1 MSAKSDIVL
10 VVDDDPMILR
20 LITVALAS
28 AGLITIVAENGA
40 AGFDSFVA
48 LEERISL
55 IITDVMMP
63 GMGGVEMVTAI
74 LARNPHVKVL
84 LISGYSDA
92 AIHLPSAA
100 RDFPFLRKPFRVEDL
115 VQKVTEICGPAPA
128 ISS

>member
-115 VQKVTEICGPAPA
+115 VQKVTEICGP
-128 ISS
+128 